1 MWLSLLS
8 RFTEEE
14 AKKVNEI
21 TRNSTHDTIEFNKM
35 TEKKM
40 NILIVEDDQ
49 DLNKAYNMI
58 ISSAGHHVTSAH
70 DGKQALEVLAGDF
83 KPDII
88 FLDLRMPVLDGIG
101 FLKEYDVS
109 SDNATVVV
117 FSNYDA
123 QDEVDEAFELGAHRY
138 VLKARAAPK
147 ELLRIIS
154 DIAHEKTTA

>member
-1 MWLSLLS
+1 
-8 RFTEEE
+8 
-14 AKKVNEI
+14 
-21 TRNSTHDTIEFNKM
+21 M
-35 TEKKM
+35 TENKM
-40 NILIVEDDQ
+40 NILIVEDDE

-58 ISSAGHHVTSAH
+58 ISSAGHEVASAH
-70 DGKQALEVLAGDF
+70 DGKQALEQLSAGL

-101 FLKEYDVS
+101 FLKEYDAQS
-109 SDNATVVV
+109 NDATVVV

-123 QDEVDEAFELGAHRY
+123 QDEVDEAFSLGAHRY

-154 DIAHEKTTA
+154 DIAHEKSVA